1 MYRAN
6 PVSTFEDE
14 AELITDLTPY
24 HRQHHED
31 GALYGSARSDA
42 HRFQGVLGLD
52 LVEKSTKGSF
62 YQGDVGGKRANQQP

>member
-1 MYRAN
+1 MRLRTLGDRAN
-6 PVSTFEDE
+6 PAALEDE

-42 HRFQGVLGLD
+42 HRFQGVLG
-52 LVEKSTKGSF
+52 
-62 YQGDVGGKRANQQP
+62 